1 MAPNSSLSCDTLKIL
16 SPVFETRRFHY
27 QHATH
32 SRFSKRAFAMKSFQN
47 RSGEIQ
53 KRDRILCI
61 CRVLASNGPCL
72 LSLGTKFVETKCI
85 YGEKYSCP
93 IIQENNLIC
102 SITRRIQIHTQIS
115 YSTTFCQ
122 KSVICEA
129 FD

>member
-16 SPVFETRRFHY
+16 SPVFETRRFYY

-32 SRFSKRAFAMKSFQN
+32 SHFFKRAFAMKSFQN
-47 RSGEIQ
+47 RSGAIQ
-53 KRDRILCI
+53 KRQNSLYLSGFGINWSLFAIFRYKVCWNQMHLRKKILM
-61 CRVLASNGPCL
+61 SH
-72 LSLGTKFVETKCI
+72 
-85 YGEKYSCP
+85 YSRK
-93 IIQENNLIC
+93 NLIWN
-102 SITRRIQIHTQIS
+102 ITKRIQIHTQIS

>member
-47 RSGEIQ
+47 RIGEIQ
-53 KRDRILCI
+53 KRQNSS
-61 CRVLASNGPCL
+61 VLASNGPCL

-93 IIQENNLIC
+93 IIQENNSIC
-102 SITRRIQIHTQIS
+102 SITKRIQIHTQIS